1 MSRSQQKRMPTRPAV
16 ASESLAKLYRLYGA
30 NTITTDVFGR
40 RAALPSEI
48 AQQLKR
54 RSNAAGPTGGQ
65 TSRSR

>member
-1 MSRSQQKRMPTRPAV
+1 MPTRPAV

-30 NTITTDVFGR
+30 NSITTDVFGR

-54 RSNAAGPTGGQ
+54 RTNTAGSIGGQ
-65 TSRSR
+65 SSRPR